1 MNKIK
6 LKPKLHLL
14 TGVNKRH
21 ERQDDGLCETLNT
34 IIFEPKSFKRKRDE
48 NVSSLLHIRG
58 DIQMKGH
65 TGLIYSSKI
74 LIISEDRYKS
84 ITDELLDR
92 DLYDETLHIRYKFE
106 VVSTYS
112 ATEAGNYQID
122 IKTSHEYIET
132 QSLFND

>member
-6 LKPKLHLL
+6 LKPKLNLL
-14 TGVNKRH
+14 TGVYKRH
-21 ERQDDGLCETLNT
+21 ERQDDGLCETINT
-34 IIFEPKSFKRKRDE
+34 IIFEPKAFKRKRDE
-48 NVSSLLHIRG
+48 NASSLLHIKG

-74 LIISEDRYKS
+74 LVINADKYKA

-92 DLYDETLHIRYKFE
+92 DLYYEALHIRYKFE

-112 ATEAGNYQID
+112 AVEAGNYQID
-122 IKTSHEYIET
+122 IKASHEYIET
-132 QSLFND
+132 QSLFN

>member
-1 MNKIK
+1 MNKII

-21 ERQDDGLCETLNT
+21 ERQDDGLCEILNT
-34 IIFEPKSFKRKRDE
+34 IIFEPKAFKRKRDE
-48 NVSSLLHIRG
+48 NASSLLHIKG

-74 LIISEDRYKS
+74 LVISKDRYKS

-92 DLYDETLHIRYKFE
+92 DLYDGAMHIRYKFE
-106 VVSTYS
+106 VLSTYS

-122 IKTSHEYIET
+122 IKASHEYIET
-132 QSLFND
+132 QSLFN